1 VPDHLPNRM
10 WSPAFTSSSL
20 SELSCQAAGL
30 AVPEWRA
37 WNALA
42 ERLRAAANSG
52 HLFQVSKG
60 WIVPPQR

>member
-1 VPDHLPNRM
+1 LAGMISRIRP
-10 WSPAFTSSSL
+10 STSSSL

>member
-1 VPDHLPNRM
+1 MCASFFML
-10 WSPAFTSSSL
+10 SSSL

>member
-1 VPDHLPNRM
+1 MHDP
-10 WSPAFTSSSL
+10 SSL